1 MAEIKKV
8 FNASSLPIAF
18 SRGNPI
24 PMDKSSVWY
33 SRADME
39 NYAKTGATAYVGQ
52 ILALVDDINNTSTA
66 YIITDT
72 AGTLKEVG
80 SATVGDN
87 KTIVLNDGA
96 LSLKNWGVEYY
107 RWVDA
112 AGEEG
117 QEGYVAGHHEKQV
130 VDETHPW
137 IAGLEPKA
145 IAGTDGTF
153 EIAWYQP
160 STTTVEGLNSTVSSL
175 QTSVNEINSALGN
188 AETADTIRGDIKAN
202 SDALATKLALAGGTM
217 TGDIILTDG
226 GKAISDTAV
235 AGLIA
240 SAGHIKRTIVEVLP
254 EASEADTNTVYM
266 VKDPTITSGDA
277 YNDYMLIDGALVQV
291 GGTSVDLSGYAQLGN
306 GTATNGTLVVFDQ
319 NGKLISSTT
328 TVGEIKSDIMEDVNS
343 NLNGKVDKVEGKSLI
358 DDTLI
363 SKVSGLANIKSI
375 GANLTLSEEGVLSGN
390 EAYVLPTA
398 TAEVLG
404 GVKIGNGLAATT
416 EGIASV
422 KVNADKANGLVVDAD
437 GLSLA
442 LASDTA
448 AGAMSSAE
456 HTKLANLVEGAQANK
471 VEGALLGEVAAIIDE
486 NKNIVIP
493 IATQTALG
501 LVKGSTEDN
510 EITIQDNGEMALN
523 RVSVEKLF
531 VPEGSELIINGGNA

>member
-24 PMDKSSVWY
+24 PIDKSSVWY
-33 SRADME
+33 SKTDME

-52 ILALVDDINNTSTA
+52 ILALVDDVNNTSTA

-72 AGTLKEVG
+72 TGALKEVG

-112 AGEEG
+112 VGEEG
-117 QEGYVAGHHEKQV
+117 QEGYVAGHHEKQI

-160 STTTVEGLNSTVSSL
+160 STTTIEGLNSALGSL

-188 AETADTIRGDIKAN
+188 AETVGTIRGDIKAN
-202 SDALATKLALAGGTM
+202 NDALATKLALAGGTM

-254 EASEADTNTVYM
+254 EASTADANTVYM
-266 VKDPTITSGDA
+266 VKDATVTSGDA

-291 GGTSVDLSGYAQLGN
+291 GGTSVDLSGYATTEAVSEVQ
-306 GTATNGTLVVFDQ
+306 TALNNHKADTTLHITNEERSAW
-319 NGKLISSTT
+319 N
-328 TVGEIKSDIMEDVNS
+328 N
-343 NLNGKVDKVEGKSLI
+343 KVDKAEGKSLVADEQI
-358 DDTLI
+358 TKL
-363 SKVSGLANIKSI
+363 SGLANIKTI
-375 GANLTLSEEGVLSGN
+375 GKNLSLSEDGVLAALA
-390 EAYVLPTA
+390 EQYTLPAA
-398 TAEVLG
+398 TASDLG
-404 GVKIGNGLAATT
+404 GVKKGDGLSITT
-416 EGIASV
+416 EGVLAV
-422 KVNADKANGLVVDAD
+422 QLNTEKANGLAVSTD
-437 GLSLA
+437 GLELA
-442 LASDTA
+442 LASDTT
-448 AGAMSSAE
+448 AGAMSAAE
-456 HTKLANLVEGAQANK
+456 HVKLANLVENAQANII
-471 VEGALLGEVAAIIDE
+471 EGALLGTVAATIDE
-486 NKNIVIP
+486 NKNLVIP
-493 IATQTALG
+493 VATETALG
-501 LVKGSTEDN
+501 LVKGSKEDN
-510 EITIQDNGEMALN
+510 EITIQGNGEMEVN
-523 RVSVEKLF
+523 RLSVGKLF
-531 VPEGSELIINGGNA
+531 VPENEEFIINGGNA

>member
-24 PMDKSSVWY
+24 PIDKSSVWY
-33 SRADME
+33 SKTDME

-52 ILALVDDINNTSTA
+52 ILALVDDVNNTSTA

-107 RWVDA
+107 RWIDA
-112 AGEEG
+112 VGEEG
-117 QEGYVAGHHEKQV
+117 QEGYVAGHHEKQI

-160 STTTVEGLNSTVSSL
+160 STTTIEGLSSTVSSL
-175 QTSVNEINSALGN
+175 RTSVETIQQTIGGVDTEGTILNE
-188 AETADTIRGDIKAN
+188 
-202 SDALATKLALAGGTM
+202 LAGKLALAGGTM

-254 EASEADTNTVYM
+254 EASAADANTVYM
-266 VKDPTITSGDA
+266 IKDATVTSGDA

-291 GGTSVDLSGYAQLGN
+291 GGTSVDLNGYATTEAVSEVQ
-306 GTATNGTLVVFDQ
+306 TALNNHKADTTLHITSEERSAW
-319 NGKLISSTT
+319 N
-328 TVGEIKSDIMEDVNS
+328 N
-343 NLNGKVDKVEGKSLI
+343 KVDKAEGKSLVADEQI
-358 DDTLI
+358 TKL
-363 SKVSGLANIKSI
+363 SGLANIKTV
-375 GANLTLSEEGVLSGN
+375 GKNLSLSEDGVLAALIN
-390 EAYVLPTA
+390 LPAA
-398 TAEVLG
+398 TASDLG
-404 GVKIGNGLAATT
+404 GVKKGDGLSITT
-416 EGIASV
+416 EGVLAV
-422 KVNADKANGLVVDAD
+422 QLNTEKANGLAVSAD
-437 GLSLA
+437 GLELA
-442 LASDTA
+442 LASNTT
-448 AGAMSSAE
+448 AGAMSAAE
-456 HTKLANLVEGAQANK
+456 HVKLANLVENAQANII
-471 VEGALLGEVAAIIDE
+471 EGALLGTVAATIDE
-486 NKNIVIP
+486 NKNLVIP
-493 IATQTALG
+493 VATETTLG
-501 LVKGSTEDN
+501 LVKGSKEDN
-510 EITIQDNGEMALN
+510 EITIQGNGEMEVN
-523 RVSVEKLF
+523 RLSVGKLF
-531 VPEGSELIINGGNA
+531 VPENEEFIINGGNA